1 MFHNREQ
8 RGLFIIIIIVVVI
21 ISIIVITTFVPEPM
35 LKRLQAPI
43 GAEVLQVPM
52 EPPWTLF
59 IYLFHD
65 VFLSLCGSCHVILGN
80 NKKHTDIIKG
90 GGVVF
95 IKDGFPYIPVTYR
108 AAFRV
113 WPRNF
118 TMVKKWRQTSGALH
132 SRKLPVS
139 TELGK
144 RVHLFLIYFHNHFH
158 VMKNWRRNFFLMF
171 LQPKRI

>member
-1 MFHNREQ
+1 MLKDLKLCSSVAAAGRQSTDSFMFHNREQ
-8 RGLFIIIIIVVVI
+8 RGLFIIIILII
-21 ISIIVITTFVPEPM
+21 LLLLIIITISIIVITTFVPEPM

-43 GAEVLQVPM
+43 GAEVLQVPT
-52 EPPWTLF
+52 EPPWIVL
-59 IYLFHD
+59 YLFHD

-113 WPRNF
+113 
-118 TMVKKWRQTSGALH
+118 
-132 SRKLPVS
+132 
-139 TELGK
+139 
-144 RVHLFLIYFHNHFH
+144 
-158 VMKNWRRNFFLMF
+158 
-171 LQPKRI
+171 